1 MGGKF
6 WWSIIGWSKSVNWQ
20 LVIAAYILDLVI
32 GDPRW
37 MPHPVVMI
45 GWMISGLEKGLR
57 RENFSSAA
65 KKTAGI
71 VMVFV
76 VVGTSIAATWALVGA
91 ANMLHPLAGTALS
104 VFLIST
110 TIATKGLIDSAKN
123 VADAIASG
131 SIDKARL
138 GVSMIVG
145 RDTEQM
151 QRHDIARATIET
163 VAENTVDAVIAPVI
177 YALIGGAPLAM
188 GYRAVNTLD
197 SMIGYKNE
205 KYADFGWAAA
215 RLDDAANYIPARI
228 SVVIIAVAAAI
239 RRQNPKATIKTAK
252 KFGRN
257 HASPNSGWP
266 EAAVAGA
273 LNLRLGGTNYYGGI
287 PRETGYIGAGEAP
300 LNETQISNA
309 TRLLLVSSA
318 ITVTVGCAA
327 YIGLSVLLS
336 HRF

>member
-1 MGGKF
+1 
-6 WWSIIGWSKSVNWQ
+6 VNWQ
-20 LVIAAYILDLVI
+20 LVIAAYFLDLII

-45 GWMISGLEKGLR
+45 GWLISKLDKGLR
-57 RENFSSAA
+57 RENLTSAA

-71 VMVFV
+71 ITVFI
-76 VVGTSIAATWALVGA
+76 VVGASIAATWALVA
-91 ANMLHPLAGTALS
+91 AASMLHTLAGIVLS

-110 TIATKGLIDSAKN
+110 TIATKGLIDSARN

-131 SIDKARL
+131 SIDEARF

-215 RLDDAANYIPARI
+215 RLDDVANYIPARI
-228 SVVIIAVAAAI
+228 SVVIIAIAAAI
-239 RRQNPKATIKTAK
+239 RRHNPKTTIKTAK
-252 KFGRN
+252 NFGRN

-287 PRETGYIGAGEAP
+287 PRETGYIGAGDAP

-309 TRLLLVSSA
+309 TQLLLVSSA
-318 ITVTVGCAA
+318 ITVTIGCAV
-327 YIGLSVLLS
+327 YIGLNVLLS
-336 HRF
+336 HKL